1 MLFNTF
7 RKAKYTYSADYYGY
21 TVVTSADGTV
31 SNNVYT
37 QDPTPI
43 QFALSTTF
51 IGDIVILTDS
61 KLQNKGRIADIEDRN
76 GNSVYVDGEWEIK
89 STQPI
94 VNAMGIIDGY
104 KYKAKIISGDI

>member
-1 MLFNTF
+1 MLFNTL
-7 RKAKYTYSADYYGY
+7 RKAKYTYLADYYGY
-21 TVVTSADGTV
+21 TTITSADGLV

-37 QDPTPI
+37 SIPTPI

-51 IGDIVILTDS
+51 IGEIVILTDS
-61 KLQNKGRIADIEDRN
+61 KLQLKGRITDISDRN
-76 GNSVYVDGEWEIK
+76 DNPVYVDGEWEIK

-94 VNAMGIIDGY
+94 VNAMGVIDGY

>member
-7 RKAKYTYSADYYGY
+7 RKAKYTYRGDYYGY
-21 TVVTSADGTV
+21 TVVTSADGLV
-31 SNNVYT
+31 SNNVYASI
-37 QDPTPI
+37 PTDI

-61 KLQNKGRIADIEDRN
+61 KLQIKGRITDIRDRN
-76 GNSVYVDGEWEIK
+76 DNPIYVDGEWEIK
-89 STQPI
+89 TTQPI

>member
-7 RKAKYTYSADYYGY
+7 RKAKYTYNGDYYGY
-21 TVVTSADGTV
+21 TVITSADGTV
-31 SNNVYT
+31 SNNVYIE
-37 QDPTPI
+37 DPTPI

-61 KLQNKGRIADIEDRN
+61 KLQNKGRIADIKDRN

-89 STQPI
+89 TTMPI

>member
-1 MLFNTF
+1 MLFNTL
-7 RKAKYTYSADYYGY
+7 RKAKYTYLGDYYGY
-21 TVVTSADGTV
+21 TVLTSADGLV
-31 SNNVYT
+31 SNNVYAST
-37 QDPTPI
+37 PTPI

-61 KLQNKGRIADIEDRN
+61 KLQLKGRITDIKDRN
-76 GNSVYVDGEWEIK
+76 DNPIYIDGEWEIK